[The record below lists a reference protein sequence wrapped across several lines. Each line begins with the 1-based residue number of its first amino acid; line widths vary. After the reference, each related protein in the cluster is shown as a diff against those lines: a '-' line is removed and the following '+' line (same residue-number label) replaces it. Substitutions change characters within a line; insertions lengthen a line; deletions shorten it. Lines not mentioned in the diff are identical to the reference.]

1 MTDIAPAPATEG
13 TDSPQ
18 GEGSEI
24 TVCIEFNPVTG
35 EYSVGIEPPEGAEAG
50 GEAEG
55 AGDTDATAG
64 AGAGVPG
71 GEADEEANEQS
82 WMKPA
87 KDINDALRQAKQLLE
102 QPTSASGGP
111 SPFEQGFAGARGTP
125 IAGTPGGGPLGA

>member
-1 MTDIAPAPATEG
+1 MTDTSPAPQG

-18 GEGSEI
+18 GEGQEI

-35 EYSVGIEPPEGAEAG
+35 EYSVGMEPPEGDEGAEAG

-55 AGDTDATAG
+55 ATDTDATA
-64 AGAGVPG
+64 AGAG
-71 GEADEEANEQS
+71 GEADEEANEKS
-82 WMKPA
+82 WMQPA

-102 QPTSASGGP
+102 QPQSAEGGP

-125 IAGTPGGGPLGA
+125 VAGSPGGGPLGA